1 MLRRTR
7 SCRPCRADLR
17 GLSLVEVMVAVVLLG
32 IGTTLLATALARAM
46 ASVAGSRLDVVAA
59 TLQQSRIEQLRAL
72 SGDRCAT
79 PLGGVT
85 EAAAG
90 LTERWGAHAVGTSL
104 EIVDTL
110 VRSGAATV
118 PLRTLLVRL
127 PCQ

>member
-1 MLRRTR
+1 
-7 SCRPCRADLR
+7 
-17 GLSLVEVMVAVVLLG
+17 MVAVVLLG

-90 LTERWGAHAVGTSL
+90 LTERWGAHAVGTSF